1 MNFIVWKTRK
11 KVCARWSRNGSP
23 TGRIAEP
30 RGVAGAHLTHPPPPH
45 TLKFQFAGPGSGEG
59 RVNRSRSRH
68 CDRLKCRNPG
78 HPPALMRAVLF
89 ARKSDAAS
97 PRVSRGAFL
106 LLQRISGRGRFVNIL
121 VCPRLRS
128 AACAALAAF
137 LSCAAPSRA
146 QSAPTVSSGA
156 PAFREATDEVG
167 RNVRVPQPVRRIV
180 SLAPSLTE
188 TIYALGLQDRLVGTP
203 TTVITRRMPR
213 KKQKLEAPSTRASNG
228 SWPC

>member
-59 RVNRSRSRH
+59 RVNRPRSRH
-68 CDRLKCRNPG
+68 CDRLKCRKPG

-97 PRVSRGAFL
+97 PRVSRGAF
-106 LLQRISGRGRFVNIL
+106 FVVAEDFWPGKIHEHTSL
-121 VCPRLRS
+121 SAPQKCSWRCPRCLLVLCGSFARTKRPNG
-128 AACAALAAF
+128 L
-137 LSCAAPSRA
+137 
-146 QSAPTVSSGA
+146 
-156 PAFREATDEVG
+156 FRG
-167 RNVRVPQPVRRIV
+167 
-180 SLAPSLTE
+180 PSL
-188 TIYALGLQDRLVGTP
+188 
-203 TTVITRRMPR
+203 
-213 KKQKLEAPSTRASNG
+213 SG
-228 SWPC
+228 SHR